1 MLTLSQVNWLYDITS
16 KMSGVWEQTNFY
28 HHRHWGAFNLHLK
41 NQQQMAALW
50 KTWSSSITC
59 DKAKTKVMEEGPAM
73 EFPNLFFFLLTVT
86 LQFTYSSEDTFTIHS
101 YNYIR
106 LNCALFV
113 TCSSSNPWFFF
124 SRAYVFSI
132 SDLRT
137 MEIAK
142 ELTINLPK
150 RFQIKHYPLIPDI
163 VRYSTSLHAWYLAKC
178 LFKPSLLQLHFINCL
193 FFFKSPLKIM
203 SSFML
208 GLPHLTWESQGS
220 LLRRITLGIL
230 WRKNLKTSFVKMD
243 TSILVLHSSSRAGQQ
258 VVWKNSSF
266 IFKIPSFAIVN
277 TLTCQFSG
285 FPLWSG
291 FLLVCMN
298 RSYRKHSKKDFLIGT
313 LVS

>member
-1 MLTLSQVNWLYDITS
+1 MEQLHHLWQSKDKQRTLSD
-16 KMSGVWEQTNFY
+16 
-28 HHRHWGAFNLHLK
+28 
-41 NQQQMAALW
+41 QQA
-50 KTWSSSITC
+50 
-59 DKAKTKVMEEGPAM
+59 VMEEGPAM

-101 YNYIR
+101 YNYIW

-132 SDLRT
+132 RDLRT

-142 ELTINLPK
+142 ELIINLPE

-163 VRYSTSLHAWYLAKC
+163 GRYSTSLHAWYLAKC
-178 LFKPSLLQLHFINCL
+178 LFKPSLLQLDFINCL

-203 SSFML
+203 SSFMP
-208 GLPHLTWESQGS
+208 GLPHLTWESQSS

-230 WRKNLKTSFVKMD
+230 WRKNLKMSFVKMD

-266 IFKIPSFAIVN
+266 FFLN
-277 TLTCQFSG
+277 
-285 FPLWSG
+285 PLFCNCEHLDLS
-291 FLLVCMN
+291 
-298 RSYRKHSKKDFLIGT
+298 I
-313 LVS
+313 